1 MNRQRH
7 PSRKIGA
14 LGLAIG
20 ISILFAAN
28 CASRPSATPGEAETT
43 VRIPAE
49 PKISLKP
56 VHRSMREEMRSSF
69 EAADEILIGVYTGIT
84 QDGPQ
89 GRVHYFDRF
98 RSFDKTTW
106 TWGPET
112 DALLAVL
119 FESLVPEILSEREF
133 KTLSAL
139 DRLGICWD
147 DFEGPRVVYLATGV
161 PALVFL
167 KHIIDEAGGT
177 SRRILLDTY
186 PDTRDCRA
194 KDVFH
199 LMLRD
204 IAGQPGIR

>member
-1 MNRQRH
+1 MNRQKHR
-7 PSRKIGA
+7 SSNIWILGMA
-14 LGLAIG
+14 LGIAAI
-20 ISILFAAN
+20 SATD
-28 CASRPSATPGEAETT
+28 CASRPSATPGEAEPA

-49 PKISLKP
+49 PRISLKP
-56 VHRSMREEMRSSF
+56 VHRSMREGMRISY

-119 FESLVPEILSEREF
+119 FEGLVPEILSEREF
-133 KTLSAL
+133 KALSAL

-147 DFEGPRVVYLATGV
+147 DFEGPRVVYLAEGV
-161 PALVFL
+161 PTLVFL
-167 KHIIDEAGGT
+167 KHIIDAAGGT

-186 PDTRDCRA
+186 PETRDCRA

-204 IAGQPGIR
+204 IAGRTGTR